1 MNGTQPRH
9 ESLASVGDN
18 RRTTGTRPCPP
29 LCHYRPLEPRRSLR
43 SGRSRVHGAKSLG
56 EKSWCWEEPQGRS
69 FYTEFSR
76 IAPSTCSLSLSPARS
91 LSLIQMI
98 QPSTLHTLVPQS
110 LVQAGEEEP
119 HCPRGRSFGWKTL
132 SPVQAAVRRTDEH
145 PGAHEV
151 PLCLGKPGGVVR
163 SKQKPSDSHSSKL
176 TSVPSRTC

>member
-1 MNGTQPRH
+1 M
-9 ESLASVGDN
+9 
-18 RRTTGTRPCPP
+18 
-29 LCHYRPLEPRRSLR
+29 
-43 SGRSRVHGAKSLG
+43 HGAKSLG

-76 IAPSTCSLSLSPARS
+76 IAPSTCSLSLSPTRS

-110 LVQAGEEEP
+110 LVQAGEEEQ

-151 PLCLGKPGGVVR
+151 PCVSGSPEEWLEVNKSPLTRIVR
-163 SKQKPSDSHSSKL
+163 NLHLYLLALARFSHDEHVGCVLSIPFNDK
-176 TSVPSRTC
+176 SRQ

>member
-76 IAPSTCSLSLSPARS
+76 IAPSTCSLSLPLARS
-91 LSLIQMI
+91 LSHSNDTAFHFAHPGPTKPGSGRRGRTALPARQELRMEDAEPC
-98 QPSTLHTLVPQS
+98 PSSRAAHRRAP
-110 LVQAGEEEP
+110 GG
-119 HCPRGRSFGWKTL
+119 PRG
-132 SPVQAAVRRTDEH
+132 A
-145 PGAHEV
+145 
-151 PLCLGKPGGVVR
+151 LCLGKPGGVVR